1 MEGATGVK
9 IRLAAA
15 EDGQQVFPLARA
27 MATSF
32 AVDHASF
39 SVAFAGVLTS
49 DDAVVLVA
57 EDGDEI
63 VGYLLGFDHMAFYA
77 NGRVAYIEEV
87 AVADER
93 QGQRIG
99 YRLMEA
105 FEEWARAR
113 AAVLV
118 TVATR
123 RAAAFYLSVG
133 YEETAALYRKIF

>member
-1 MEGATGVK
+1 MGTATGVR

-15 EDGQQVFPLARA
+15 EDGQRVFPLARE

-32 AVDHASF
+32 AVEEASF
-39 SVAFAGVLTS
+39 TVSFAGVLES

-57 EDGDEI
+57 EDRDEI
-63 VGYLLGFDHMAFYA
+63 VGYLLGFDHLAFYA
-77 NGRVAYIEEV
+77 NGRVAYVEEV

-99 YRLMEA
+99 HRLMEA

-123 RAAAFYLSVG
+123 RAGAFYLSVG
-133 YEETAALYRKIF
+133 YEETAVLYRKVL